1 MWNTDS
7 FDGQGP
13 KVIGADVIW
22 KGSINWTC
30 MQNIKYQTL
39 MNQKLWP
46 V

>member
-7 FDGQGP
+7 LDGQGP
-13 KVIGADVIW
+13 KVIGTDVIW

-30 MQNIKYQTL
+30 MQNVKYQTP